1 MSNLTVRPVT
11 ARLENSVSQTFLL
24 ETLVALENNQ
34 GFFLIIPQ
42 VNTECPD
49 DRYPKLQIY
58 ITELILGSY
67 EYI

>member
-1 MSNLTVRPVT
+1 MLNLTVRPVT

-34 GFFLIIPQ
+34 GFFLIIPH
-42 VNTECPD
+42 VNTEYPG

-67 EYI
+67 EYT